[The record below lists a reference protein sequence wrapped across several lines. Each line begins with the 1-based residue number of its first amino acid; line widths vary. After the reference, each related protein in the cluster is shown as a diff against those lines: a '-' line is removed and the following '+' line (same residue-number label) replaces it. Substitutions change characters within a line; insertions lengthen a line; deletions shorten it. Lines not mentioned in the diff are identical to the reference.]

1 MDSADLPIY
10 ASRFIYG
17 KESKNCKRCYKKM
30 DNVSTFLRH
39 VSHQKECLSEYG
51 EDFIEAVRKASRKKS
66 KNDWAEAN
74 SEMVKAKK
82 KEKPRKRYYVLN
94 KEKYS
99 EYGRGFVRVFTRV
112 FDKVQKHAE
121 QWLKDESRKLFLLS
135 SDEVDKAIDKAFD
148 EGLSN
153 ATIQEF
159 RDFHGEN
166 EGKADLDYAFSKIE
180 NCFDIEVACD
190 NGDKV
195 YHWHECKRKDVF
207 DRLFDYSLNKAFLAL
222 YNEDQFKNW
231 TKNAKDVALDEVF
244 LKLLPNQYFD
254 KYYKDDKDLKAF
266 EQKLE
271 GTYTGILYEEVEK
284 KAEEHGYKIKMNQF
298 LNDVLRKRFKS
309 YCDLEYP
316 GYIVP

>member
-1 MDSADLPIY
+1 MYST
-10 ASRFIYG
+10 
-17 KESKNCKRCYKKM
+17 KKN
-30 DNVSTFLRH
+30 
-39 VSHQKECLSEYG
+39 
-51 EDFIEAVRKASRKKS
+51 I
-66 KNDWAEAN
+66 
-74 SEMVKAKK
+74 
-82 KEKPRKRYYVLN
+82 
-94 KEKYS
+94 
-99 EYGRGFVRVFTRV
+99 
-112 FDKVQKHAE
+112 QKHAE

-135 SDEVDKAIDKAFD
+135 SDKVDKAFD
-148 EGLSN
+148 KGLSD
-153 ATIQEF
+153 AIMRED

-166 EGKADLDYAFSKIE
+166 KGNADLDYAFSNSKIE
-180 NCFDIEVACD
+180 QCFDREVACD

-195 YHWHECKRKDVF
+195 YHWHECKRKYVF

-298 LNDVLRKRFKS
+298 LNDVLHKRIKS
-309 YCDLEYP
+309 YCDLEYL